1 MKITKNFLFLTLI
14 SLIISITVNLTYLN
28 IGIKNKSTEGFLYP
42 NASSDILFEEN
53 DLDDNFQWVRRA
65 YENNSIFRLSA
76 NIFEV
81 DRESSKHFQSSR
93 GLSYY
98 LTGLSLSLFE
108 ESINAVIFSK
118 IFFLTIS
125 VLLFFKIINFYH

>member
-1 MKITKNFLFLTLI
+1 MNMKKTKNFLFLTLI
-14 SLIISITVNLTYLN
+14 SAIISITVNLTYLN
-28 IGIKNKSTEGFLYP
+28 IGIKNHFTEGYLYP
-42 NASSDILFEEN
+42 NASSDPLFEKN

-65 YENNSIFRLSA
+65 YENNSIFQLSA
-76 NIFEV
+76 NIFEIE
-81 DRESSKHFQSSR
+81 RENSKHFQSSR

-98 LTGLSLSLFE
+98 MAGLSLSIFE

-125 VLLFFKIINFYH
+125 IFLFFKS